1 MRTYPTAEELLRRP
15 AGSDLLVLR
24 RSFRSM
30 LSVGVMF
37 VASLIGVYILT
48 DIYLEEGLFSR
59 VSFLPTLSVRW
70 LALVPAAFLLEIFR
84 RRFDDLYVLRDERI
98 LHHDGKLSLKYIVP
112 TIRYSDIRAITV
124 YQDLLGRMLD
134 YGDIDVG
141 TAAQDG
147 AEISFYGVR
156 NPKQL
161 AQVLDD
167 FRNFHR
173 SKSGQPVRSNAAMQ
187 ALTADE

>member
-1 MRTYPTAEELLRRP
+1 MVNYLTAVELLRRP

-30 LSVGVMF
+30 ISLCCGF
-37 VASLIGVYILT
+37 VVSLIVAYYLT
-48 DIYLEEGLFSR
+48 DVFKDNGLFSSI
-59 VSFLPTLSVRW
+59 SFIPTLSVRW
-70 LALVPAAFLLEIFR
+70 LALIPALLLLEIFR

-98 LHHDGKLSLKYIVP
+98 LHHDGKLSLKYMVP

-124 YQDLLGRMLD
+124 YQDLLGRLLD

-156 NPKQL
+156 SPREL
-161 AQVLDD
+161 ARLLDE
-167 FRNFHR
+167 FRNYHR
-173 SKSGQPVRSNAAMQ
+173 SKNGQPVRNSAATQ

>member
-37 VASLIGVYILT
+37 VVSLIGVYILT

>member
-15 AGSDLLVLR
+15 ARSDLLVLR

-30 LSVGVMF
+30 VSVGAMF
-37 VASLIGVYILT
+37 IVSLVGVYLLT
-48 DIYLEEGLFSR
+48 DSYREEGLFSR

-70 LALVPAAFLLEIFR
+70 LAIIPAVFLLEIAR

-98 LHHDGKLSLKYIVP
+98 LHYDGKLSLRYAVP

-124 YQDLLGRMLD
+124 YQDLLGRLLD

-156 NPKQL
+156 SPKQL
-161 AQVLDD
+161 AQILDEL
-167 FRNFHR
+167 RNFHR
-173 SKSGQPVRSNAAMQ
+173 SKSGDAVRSNPALAAM
-187 ALTADE
+187 TADE